1 MTVKILL
8 KELRTARNLSQNKL
22 ARLLDMSPQNVQ
34 RIEYGEAKA
43 IPLETLDKLC
53 SVLRCQPGDILVWV
67 DDSGGNKESSS
78 NDELILEQKP
88 KGKKKLDISRLTDEA
103 ASLQLSIVSD
113 LEDLPES
120 A

>member
-1 MTVKILL
+1 MKILL

-34 RIEYGEAKA
+34 RIEYGDAKA
-43 IPLETLDKLC
+43 IPLKTLDKLC

-67 DDSGGNKESSS
+67 DDDGENKDSSP
-78 NDELILEQKP
+78 NDQTILEQGTKDKNTSNSNLLP
-88 KGKKKLDISRLTDEA
+88 EQDS
-103 ASLQLSIVSD
+103 SSPLSIVPD
-113 LEDLPES
+113 LTDLDLPNS

>member
-53 SVLRCQPGDILVWV
+53 SVLDCQPGDILVWV
-67 DDSGGNKESSS
+67 DDDGDKDSSS
-78 NDELILEQKP
+78 NDEAILEQKP
-88 KGKKKLDISRLTDEA
+88 KGKKKPDSPLLTDQA
-103 ASLQLSIVSD
+103 SSLQLSIVPD
-113 LEDLPES
+113 LAVLPES